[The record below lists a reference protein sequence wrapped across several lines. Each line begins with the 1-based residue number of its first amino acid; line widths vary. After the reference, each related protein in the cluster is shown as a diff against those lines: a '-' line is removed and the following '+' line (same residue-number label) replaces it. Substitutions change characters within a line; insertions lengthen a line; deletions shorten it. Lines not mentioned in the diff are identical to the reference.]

1 MRRNPLGLTVA
12 ALAIVS
18 LGAVS
23 CQSPAG
29 STPTP
34 VFDTAQ
40 LDPNVK
46 PGDDFYRYADGKWSD
61 TAKILPTESGA
72 GSFYDLIRTTN
83 YRLRMLLDSVSKNNN
98 AAGSVEQ
105 QVGDMYASGMD
116 SAAIEKRGID
126 PLKPYLLAIDS
137 IRDARG
143 IIAFVTAAQRRS
155 DDLLFSVG
163 IGSDDHNSAVN
174 IAIFSQGGLGLPD
187 RDYYFKQDPA
197 TQAVV
202 KAYQAFL
209 RQLFVLTGV
218 DSVAAGQKAEKIF
231 ALEKEMASSHK
242 TNVELRDPNANYH
255 KMALA
260 GLDHS
265 MPVFAWKKTFDGL
278 GFHVDSA
285 NVQQPAFYA
294 KLDRLLATTP
304 LDTWKDYLRAH
315 TLANYANRLS
325 SPFVDVAFQYNK
337 AVSGQQKIKPRAE
350 RMTQMINA
358 TLGEALGQIY
368 VKRYFAPEAKQRMT
382 QLVNNLQT
390 AFAARIDKL
399 DWMSDSTK
407 KTAKIKLFAFIKKIG
422 YPEKWRDYSKVKVD
436 KGDYFGNRVS
446 ADVNDY
452 EFALAKLGKPVDRTE
467 WSMTPPTINAYY
479 NPSFNEIVFPAG
491 ILQPPFFDLAA
502 DDAVNYGGIAMA
514 IGHEMTHAFDDEGA
528 QYDKDGNLK
537 NWWSKEDSVKFAAK
551 TKAVSVL
558 YNTFVVLDT
567 LHVNGPLTNGENI
580 ADIGG
585 LAVAYDA
592 FKLTPQGKD
601 SAKIDGFTPNQRFFL
616 SYARIWRTKMKDEL
630 MRTMINT
637 NPHSPGEWR
646 VDGPLMNF
654 TPFYETFQVQQ
665 GQKMYR
671 PADQRITIW

>member
-1 MRRNPLGLTVA
+1 MKSSLVLAAA
-12 ALAIVS
+12 ALSVLS
-18 LGAVS
+18 LSS
-23 CQSPAG
+23 CHSPADT
-29 STPTP
+29 SAAPI
-34 VFDTAQ
+34 FDTAQ

-61 TAKILPTESGA
+61 TTKILPTESGA

-83 YRLRMLLDSVSKNNN
+83 DRLRLILDSLSKGSNP
-98 AAGSVEQ
+98 AGSVEQ

-116 SAAIEKRGID
+116 STTIEKRGID
-126 PLKPYLLAIDS
+126 PLKPYLQSIDS

-143 IIAFVTAAQRRS
+143 VVSFVNAAQRRN
-155 DDLLFSVG
+155 DNILYSVG
-163 IGSDDHNSAVN
+163 IGSDDRNAAMN
-174 IAIFSQGGLGLPD
+174 IAIFSQGGLGLPA

-202 KAYQAFL
+202 KAYQTFL
-209 RQLFVLTGV
+209 RQLFMLSGV
-218 DSVAAGQKAEKIF
+218 DSAAAGEKAQKVY
-231 ALEKEMASSHK
+231 ALEKEMAASHK
-242 TNVELRDPNANYH
+242 TNVELRDPIANYH
-255 KMALA
+255 KMTLA

-265 MPVFAWKKTFDGL
+265 MPAFAWKRTFDQL

-285 NVQQPAFYA
+285 NIQQPAFYM
-294 KLDRLLATTP
+294 KLDKLLTTTP

-315 TLANYANRLS
+315 TLANYSSRLNNA
-325 SPFVDVAFQYNK
+325 FVDVAFQYNK
-337 AVSGQQKIKPRAE
+337 AVSGQQKIKSRAE
-350 RMTQMINA
+350 RMTQVVNA

-368 VKRYFAPEAKQRMT
+368 VKRYFTPEAKQRMT
-382 QLVNNLQT
+382 ELVNNLQT
-390 AFAARIDKL
+390 AFSARIDKL

-407 KTAKIKLFAFIKKIG
+407 KTAKTKLFAFIKKIG

-436 KGDYFGNRVS
+436 RADYFGSRVS
-446 ADVNDY
+446 ADINDY
-452 EFALAKLGKPVDRTE
+452 EYDLAKLGKPVDRTE
-467 WSMTPPTINAYY
+467 WTMTPPTINAYY

-491 ILQPPFFDLAA
+491 ILQPPFFELTA

-514 IGHEMTHAFDDEGA
+514 IGHEMTHAFDDQGA

-537 NWWSKEDSVKFAAK
+537 NWWSKDDSSKFAAK
-551 TKAVSVL
+551 TKAVSTL

-567 LHVNGPLTNGENI
+567 LHVNGDLTNGENI

-616 SYARIWRTKMKDEL
+616 SYARIWRTRMKDEL
-630 MRTMINT
+630 TRTLINT
-637 NPHSPGEWR
+637 NPHSPAEWR

-654 TPFYETFQVQQ
+654 TPFYETFHVEQ

-671 PADQRITIW
+671 PLSDRITIW